1 MNGTKIQRLAVQ
13 AFQTFSKCR
22 RTDAFREQLATLRDL
37 MNQITKVE
45 VNFNSQLVKNKEV
58 YKPEPGGKPPV
69 TYVHLWEDDVFS
81 MGIFV
86 LRNGAKIPLHDHPGM
101 HGLIKVLD
109 GKAKL
114 KYYSDLSVD
123 EIPVEVLPQ
132 LHPWQI
138 QMTRVV
144 SKCKENEVNSDS
156 EPCLLTPVEGN
167 FHEVCAVDGP
177 MAFLDILSP
186 PYDHVRKCHYY
197 KTLSPVGKTPRAQD
211 ESNLGGVV
219 CLMETA
225 QPHEFFCDQYTYDG
239 PEIEPT
245 WLENDST
252 DKRNDMNKPDV
263 RVG

>member
-1 MNGTKIQRLAVQ
+1 MNGTKIQRLAAQ
-13 AFQTFSKCR
+13 AFQTFSKYR
-22 RTDAFREQLATLRDL
+22 RTDAFSEQLTNLRDL
-37 MNQITKVE
+37 MNHITKVE

-58 YKPEPGGKPPV
+58 YQAESGGKPPV

-101 HGLIKVLD
+101 HGLIKVLE

-114 KYYSDLSVD
+114 NYYSDLSVN

-144 SKCKENEVNSDS
+144 SKCKEEEVNADDV
-156 EPCLLTPVEGN
+156 PCLLTPDEGN
-167 FHEVCAVDGP
+167 VHEVCAVDGP

-186 PYDHVRKCHYY
+186 PYDNVRKCHYY
-197 KTLSPVGKTPRAQD
+197 KTLSPVSTDNRTTQGA
-211 ESNLGGVV
+211 SNLEGIV
-219 CLMETA
+219 CLIETA
-225 QPHEFFCDQYTYDG
+225 QPHDFYCDQHTYEG
-239 PEIEPT
+239 PEIQPV
-245 WLENDST
+245 WFENDST
-252 DKRNDMNKPDV
+252 DSSQQHRKIHT
-263 RVG
+263 